1 MDQKL
6 RIGLIF
12 IMFACGII
20 GGSMVESITPISVIS
35 ESTFVISGL
44 STETILNSTQLY
56 ARNFRLIVQIS
67 EGGPVRIELIQR
79 DGLQSLSE
87 ETSDSLLV
95 YGFFYRRGIFN
106 LLLHNLNSSTLVL
119 RVTLDQF
126 GEDHELLWIAISV
139 FLLGFSI
146 SVIYIIK
153 NWSIVIRHPV
163 D

>member
-1 MDQKL
+1 
-6 RIGLIF
+6 
-12 IMFACGII
+12 
-20 GGSMVESITPISVIS
+20 MVESITPISVIS